1 MRIVEIKPRR
11 KRLCGILLDCEID
24 PKEYGA
30 EIDPVGLL
38 ALDTELCEFKGLKA
52 GCEID
57 DEQLLELVRESNI
70 KRAKSR
76 AMWYI
81 SRQDMP
87 SKKLLRKLAEH
98 FPDYAAEAA
107 TDRAVELGLV
117 NDFEYA
123 KRRLQLELDVKK
135 VSLKVASAKLLADGV
150 DREAVEAALEEV
162 EYDPTDSILSLI
174 ERKYSNKLNA
184 ENGKEKVTASLMRKG
199 YSYSQI
205 NAAFNALEDDWND

>member
-11 KRLCGILLDCEID
+11 KRLCGIVFDCEID

-38 ALDTELCEFKGLKA
+38 ALDIELCELKGLKA

-184 ENGKEKVTASLMRKG
+184 ENGKEKVVASLVRKG